1 MPTPQVNRSIAAA
14 RTCRVFAMGLPAIA
28 VVLLSQ
34 LAVAH
39 HGWAWAEDQQSTLAG
54 KIQSVSMSAPH
65 PSLQVTAADGAVW
78 QIDLG
83 NPSQTERSGFT
94 AESAKAGDAVTVL
107 GNRNREHSRN
117 HMKAVRVTIAGK
129 SYDLYPE
136 RIASK

>member
-1 MPTPQVNRSIAAA
+1 MALPT
-14 RTCRVFAMGLPAIA
+14 IA

-39 HGWAWAEDQQSTLAG
+39 HGWTWAEDQQSTLAG
-54 KIQSVSMSAPH
+54 KIQSISMAAPH
-65 PSLQVTAADGAVW
+65 PTLQVTAADGAVW

-107 GNRNREHSRN
+107 GNRDREHARN
-117 HMKAVRVTIAGK
+117 HMKAVRITISGK
-129 SYDLYPE
+129 NYVMYPE
-136 RIASK
+136 RIVSK

>member
-1 MPTPQVNRSIAAA
+1 
-14 RTCRVFAMGLPAIA
+14 MGLPAIA

-39 HGWAWAEDQQSTLAG
+39 HGWAWAEDQQSTHSG

-107 GNRNREHSRN
+107 GNRNRERSRN
-117 HMKAVRVTIAGK
+117 HMKAVRVTIAGR